1 MLVYKLL
8 LAIKCAPYIHICLYT
23 PAYTYIYTHTLI
35 CLFTYTYP
43 YPYTPLHTCIHTY
56 TDKDIV
62 IVDDLVQSGGT
73 LYECAVA
80 LKEQGSKDVHA
91 YVTHAV
97 FPNNSWRDFCHGQNK
112 GIFTK
117 FWLTNSQPTITS
129 QLPVDDVFEVLDLTP
144 QILLDL
150 DGYTGQNG

>member
-1 MLVYKLL
+1 ML
-8 LAIKCAPYIHICLYT
+8 IHLHI
-23 PAYTYIYTHTLI
+23 YIYS
-35 CLFTYTYP
+35 
-43 YPYTPLHTCIHTY
+43 HTY

-62 IVDDLVQSGGT
+62 IVDDLVQSVGT

-80 LKEQGSKDVHA
+80 LKEQGSKNIHA

-97 FPNNSWRDFCHGQNK
+97 FPNNSWRDFCTGQKK

-150 DGYTGQNG
+150 DGYTGQNGYKLNCILLV